1 MLENGLRV
9 FPGMETDIAE
19 GGHILSIGPLEAILE
34 LNQRLAP
41 HKAPGNF
48 LPFAQLRDLFDQ
60 YPVVVGGGPSLPG
73 QSSAASQL
81 PREQLDRLD
90 FLDLNGKDL
99 ATDRQ
104 QAEERTYGLGRQLGV
119 PVVSG
124 SDTHQAVQ
132 YGCVWTEF
140 QRDCST
146 AAELLQEMQAGR
158 YTITVSESAA
168 EKVKTASLLKRAL
181 KEIHA
186 LGGDYVAVLT
196 GPEKDQEHG
205 PSYGERIAVHHKAV
219 VVEYAPKAGAMAEAL
234 ETAANEMAL
243 QGWELVSSTVTP
255 AAKGILLFRKRGSE

>member
-1 MLENGLRV
+1 M
-9 FPGMETDIAE
+9 
-19 GGHILSIGPLEAILE
+19 
-34 LNQRLAP
+34 
-41 HKAPGNF
+41 
-48 LPFAQLRDLFDQ
+48 DLFDQ
-60 YPVVVGGGPSLPG
+60 YPVAGGRRPP
-73 QSSAASQL
+73 L
-81 PREQLDRLD
+81 PRRRDISPSCPVEQLARLD

-99 ATDRQ
+99 ATGPRSST
-104 QAEERTYGLGRQLGV
+104 EQLHLRAWAASSGI

-140 QRDCST
+140 QRECST
-146 AAELLQEMQAGR
+146 AAELLEEMQAGR

-168 EKVKTASLLKRAL
+168 EKVKNASLLKRAL

-196 GPEKDQEHG
+196 GPEKEQEHG

-255 AAKGILLFRKRGSE
+255 AAKGILLFRKRGTA

>member
-1 MLENGLRV
+1 M
-9 FPGMETDIAE
+9 AW
-19 GGHILSIGPLEAILE
+19 A
-34 LNQRLAP
+34 
-41 HKAPGNF
+41 
-48 LPFAQLRDLFDQ
+48 
-60 YPVVVGGGPSLPG
+60 
-73 QSSAASQL
+73 SSWVSRWCPAAT
-81 PREQLDRLD
+81 P
-90 FLDLNGKDL
+90 
-99 ATDRQ
+99 T
-104 QAEERTYGLGRQLGV
+104 
-119 PVVSG
+119 
-124 SDTHQAVQ
+124 VQ

-140 QRDCST
+140 QRECST

-205 PSYGERIAVHHKAV
+205 PSYGERIAVQHKAV

-234 ETAANEMAL
+234 EAAANEMAL

-255 AAKGILLFRKRGSE
+255 AAKGILLFRKRGTA